1 MQSYLNGGMCD
12 NLFFEADTGLGGGID
27 ANGAANINDEPD
39 EAKED
44 KETYTKEE
52 LLQLLQSE
60 TDKRVQQA
68 LKTQQKKYEKEL
80 NKQKSLAGLDEEA
93 RAKAAAQQRI
103 TDLEEELGKYRLMA
117 TKAEI
122 TKVLSNR
129 GLDPNLVDFVVTT
142 DDTEEC
148 MQKIETLEGIF
159 KKMVK
164 SEVNQRLKSPVPK
177 AAVNQKENVLTQ
189 EAFRKMSL
197 AEQQQLYRANEEL
210 YHELTQ
216 R

>member
-1 MQSYLNGGMCD
+1 MDEKNYLPS
-12 NLFFEADTGLGGGID
+12 NLQFFAEGEEGEADNGSVSTEEETGKESFTK
-27 ANGAANINDEPD
+27 DEV
-39 EAKED
+39 
-44 KETYTKEE
+44 
-52 LLQLLQSE
+52 LQMIQAES
-60 TDKRVQQA
+60 DKRVQQA
-68 LKTQQKKYEKEL
+68 LKSQQKKYEKEL
-80 NKQKSLAGLDEEA
+80 SKQKSLAGLDEDA
-93 RAKAAAQQRI
+93 RTRAAAEQKI
-103 TDLEEELGKYRLMA
+103 ADLEEQLEKYRLMA
-117 TKAEI
+117 TKTEI

-177 AAVNQKENVLTQ
+177 TAVTQKETALTP
-189 EAFRKMSL
+189 EVFRKMSL
-197 AEQQQLYRANEEL
+197 AEQQQLFKANEEL
-210 YHELTQ
+210 YRELTQ